1 MKKNGAAQALIT
13 PDATGWRL
21 RMAGE
26 DQSLAT
32 LEEAVASVPSSA
44 HLELALPCQSVLLER
59 HRLPSLDRAELAD
72 MLQLQLEKSLP
83 FPVEEVS
90 HGFEL
95 LGHSETESTVLSV
108 TAQHSQLENLCAPL
122 RQNGRVPER
131 ISLHALKVASACPA
145 DQTVLA
151 VWPEQGQTVFAIVE
165 NGKLAWAQAVPFV
178 DAESVIA
185 ELPGLMISAELE
197 GVPANFSRILVQY
210 HDLALVG
217 ALGTHFQRPVEPL
230 EMPGEVSHEIDLL
243 PPSWLLEAN
252 NKVSSEKLKQR
263 LLGFAVVYLLLIAA
277 AFVYLAIQKRQVQK
291 LQLELAAMKPRYAG
305 IASQMM
311 RWKALAP
318 VVEPPRFT
326 AEILH
331 LLARNRQNI
340 SPDVEFTSFNF
351 SPGQWTLKGEATTD
365 SHFAFT
371 QKLKKD
377 EELGEFEM
385 QFPPY
390 SPIGNSGKV
399 GFSVIGKPKP

>member
-1 MKKNGAAQALIT
+1 MKKNGAAHALIT

-26 DQSLAT
+26 DRALAT
-32 LEEAVASVPSSA
+32 LEEAIASVPSNA
-44 HLELALPCQSVLLER
+44 HVELALPCQSVLLER

-108 TAQHSQLENLCAPL
+108 TAQHSQLENICAPL
-122 RQNGRVPER
+122 RSGGRVPER
-131 ISLHALKVASACPA
+131 ISLHALRVAAACPA

-151 VWPEQGQTVFAIVE
+151 AWPEQGQTVLAIVE
-165 NGKLAWAQAVPFV
+165 NGKLSWAQAVPYSE
-178 DAESVIA
+178 AESVVA
-185 ELPGLMISAELE
+185 ELPGLLIAAELE
-197 GVPANFSRILVQY
+197 GVPVDFTRIFVAQG
-210 HDLALVG
+210 DLALVG

-230 EMPGEVSHEIDLL
+230 DMPGEVSHDIDLL
-243 PPSWLLEAN
+243 PPSWLSEAN
-252 NKVSSEKLKQR
+252 TRASGEKIKQR
-263 LLGFAVVYLLLIAA
+263 LLAFAVVYLLLIAG
-277 AFVYLAIQKRQVQK
+277 AFIYLAMQKRQLQK
-291 LQLELAAMKPRYAG
+291 LQSELTAMKPRFAG
-305 IASQMM
+305 INSQMA
-311 RWKALAP
+311 RWKTLSP

-326 AEILH
+326 AEVLH
-331 LLARNRQNI
+331 MLARNRQGI

-351 SPGQWTLKGEATTD
+351 GTGTWTLRGEANTD

-377 EELGEFEM
+377 TDLEEFDI
-385 QFPPY
+385 QYPPY
-390 SPIGNSGKV
+390 TPIGNSESFARVWKYWL
-399 GFSVIGKPKP
+399 